1 MKFAF
6 YKTSDHHSNIKVI
19 DVETLS
25 ELLSMV
31 DDLGEIII
39 GEYDMYNMINDP
51 NKPHYFIEHYDDY
64 RE

>member
-6 YKTSDHHSNIKVI
+6 YKTSDHYNNIKVI

-25 ELLSMV
+25 ELLSMI
-31 DDLGEIII
+31 DDMGEVVM
-39 GEYDMYNMINDP
+39 GLYYMTGDKDE
-51 NKPHYFIEHYDDY
+51 PHYFIEHYDDY